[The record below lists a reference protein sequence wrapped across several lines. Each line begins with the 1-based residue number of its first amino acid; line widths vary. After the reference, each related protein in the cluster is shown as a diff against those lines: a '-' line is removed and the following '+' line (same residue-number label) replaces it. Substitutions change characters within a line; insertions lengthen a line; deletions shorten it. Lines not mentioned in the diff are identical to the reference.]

1 MFYKNYT
8 VVRNRRYCTP
18 TIYLGRKLLGV
29 LSFMFWVR
37 FSESWSRI
45 RIKTQKAPAHLRENA
60 APQNMKCVSKF
71 YFVAMS
77 ATLDS
82 VPDSR
87 SESTD
92 PIESRSETP
101 VSWHHCFISSC
112 FDTLIFVNFLF
123 EGVLGLQN
131 CGKSS
136 ILNVLAKCSSD
147 KEEIFR

>member
-1 MFYKNYT
+1 
-8 VVRNRRYCTP
+8 
-18 TIYLGRKLLGV
+18 
-29 LSFMFWVR
+29 
-37 FSESWSRI
+37 
-45 RIKTQKAPAHLRENA
+45 
-60 APQNMKCVSKF
+60 MKCIAKF
-71 YFVAMS
+71 YFVAMW

-92 PIESRSETP
+92 RIESGSETL
-101 VSWHHCFISSC
+101 VSWHHCFISG
-112 FDTLIFVNFLF
+112 DKFVNFLF